1 MSINGVNDEVNDA
14 FSSLLLG
21 FKELQDNVLIQDLQT
36 GLWFMGSLLPCARR
50 YVSFHVSRLGKD
62 MLLGVCTITAVGYD
76 FEDTEKTENQGGFPE
91 GKNARHWVVRR
102 KE

>member
-76 FEDTEKTENQGGFPE
+76 FEDTWEN
-91 GKNARHWVVRR
+91 R
-102 KE
+102 KSRWFS